1 MKLKDFLCFL
11 IIFEERVGYFSKNY
25 KPLCSNLPNI
35 LFYHREYKFFS
46 KNLQKEVNT
55 KMYLSPDGTILQ
67 GERRMKQYLSKNN
80 LNSTLTD
87 TEQFTLLTSKPVKS
101 KTLQS
106 EMEERVWKNCDYHSL
121 DNWKFRLSTE
131 GQRFEYKSPDGEV
144 FYSRGS
150 VLRVLIKKGRT
161 SYSELMMLKKLLKNN
176 DNKINLKEND
186 RFIRTL
192 PVNQN
197 FFIFIKTRYCFL
209 TFY

>member
-1 MKLKDFLCFL
+1 
-11 IIFEERVGYFSKNY
+11 
-25 KPLCSNLPNI
+25 
-35 LFYHREYKFFS
+35 
-46 KNLQKEVNT
+46 
-55 KMYLSPDGTILQ
+55 
-67 GERRMKQYLSKNN
+67 MKQYLSKNN

-87 TEQFTLLTSKPVKS
+87 PEQFTMLKSKPVKS
-101 KTLQS
+101 KILQS
-106 EMEERVWKNCDYHSL
+106 VMEERVWKNCDYHSL

-144 FYSRGS
+144 FNSRGS
-150 VLRVLIKKGRT
+150 LLRVLIKQGRT

-197 FFIFIKTRYCFL
+197 FLIFIKTRYCFFHL
-209 TFY
+209 PFGNLDKYKFKYSGTQKNRRIGRRLLDYNYDFIKSN

>member
-1 MKLKDFLCFL
+1 
-11 IIFEERVGYFSKNY
+11 
-25 KPLCSNLPNI
+25 
-35 LFYHREYKFFS
+35 
-46 KNLQKEVNT
+46 
-55 KMYLSPDGTILQ
+55 
-67 GERRMKQYLSKNN
+67 MKQYLSKNN
-80 LNSTLTD
+80 LKSTLTD

-144 FYSRGS
+144 FDSRGS
-150 VLRVLIKKGRT
+150 VLRVLIKQGRT

-197 FFIFIKTRYCFL
+197 FFIFIKTRYCFF
-209 TFY
+209 TFHQVIQTPKTLNTVGPKKS

>member
-1 MKLKDFLCFL
+1 
-11 IIFEERVGYFSKNY
+11 
-25 KPLCSNLPNI
+25 
-35 LFYHREYKFFS
+35 
-46 KNLQKEVNT
+46 
-55 KMYLSPDGTILQ
+55 MYLSPDGTILQ

-80 LNSTLTD
+80 LKSTLTD

-131 GQRFEYKSPDGEV
+131 GQKFEYKSPDGEV
-144 FYSRGS
+144 FDSRGS
-150 VLRVLIKKGRT
+150 VLRVLIKQGRT

-197 FFIFIKTRYCFL
+197 FFIFIKTRYCFF
-209 TFY
+209 TFH

>member
-1 MKLKDFLCFL
+1 
-11 IIFEERVGYFSKNY
+11 
-25 KPLCSNLPNI
+25 
-35 LFYHREYKFFS
+35 
-46 KNLQKEVNT
+46 
-55 KMYLSPDGTILQ
+55 
-67 GERRMKQYLSKNN
+67 MKQYLSKNN
-80 LNSTLTD
+80 LKSTPTD

-144 FYSRGS
+144 FDSRGS
-150 VLRVLIKKGRT
+150 VLRVLIKQGRT

-197 FFIFIKTRYCFL
+197 FFIFIKTRYCFF
-209 TFY
+209 TFHQVIQIPKTLNTVGPKKS